1 MDTAQV
7 IARAWSD
14 PDFKAQLLNDPK
26 TVLAG
31 HGIDL
36 PVGLNLK
43 IVENT
48 ADTIHIVL
56 PATPSKAGELSDG
69 DLQNLAGG
77 KKGGG
82 WNPFHHEP
90 GAPDTW
96 VTPV

>member
-1 MDTAQV
+1 MDRAQV

-26 TVLAG
+26 AAIAG
-31 HGIDL
+31 YGIDL
-36 PVGLNLK
+36 PEGVNLK

-56 PATPSKAGELSDG
+56 PAVPSQVSELSDE

-77 KKGGG
+77 KGVDAKICLC
-82 WNPFHHEP
+82 
-90 GAPDTW
+90 TI
-96 VTPV
+96 